1 MKPQTKFVVST
12 DLIKVMDNGQQYVV
26 HIALSEGGWIEHN
39 PFERS
44 QQGLVAALL
53 LAADVNAGK
62 FWLKRAVAAD
72 FKANSFTPRLLEES

>member
-1 MKPQTKFVVST
+1 MKTSKVVLDTK
-12 DLIKVMDNGQQYVV
+12 LIQVLDTGSEYQVL
-26 HIALSEGGWIEHN
+26 IALSRGGVIEHE

-62 FWLKRAVAAD
+62 FFPRRVVEAHKLEID
-72 FKANSFTPRLLEES
+72 FKTGRSTQ